1 MKFTVKNGEVL
12 NARSIA
18 LVGIMA
24 ATLECGKLALSFL
37 PNIEVVTIL
46 CALYGYVF
54 GIYGIIATAIFVCIE
69 PLIYGFGSWIITY
82 FIYWPLVAFVFMLL
96 RKKGVK
102 SRLWLTVI
110 AVVLT
115 VGFGVISSIV
125 DTAFY
130 LGINK
135 NYLSNLV
142 LYYVRGMVFYIVQ
155 IACNAVLF
163 PTLFLFLADKLEKIK
178 PNISI

>member
-1 MKFTVKNGEVL
+1 MKFTVKNGSIF

-24 ATLECGKLALSFL
+24 ATLECGKLVLSFL

-54 GIYGIIATAIFVCIE
+54 GVLGIVAAVVFVCIE

-82 FIYWPLVAFVFMLL
+82 FIYWPIVAFVFMML
-96 RKKGVK
+96 RRRGVK
-102 SRLWLTVI
+102 GRLWLTLV
-110 AVVLT
+110 ALAMT
-115 VGFGVISSIV
+115 VGFGVLSSII
-125 DTAFY
+125 DAAFY

-135 NYLSNLV
+135 NYLANVL
-142 LYYVRGMVFYIVQ
+142 LYYLRGIAFYLAHL
-155 IACNAVLF
+155 ACNAVLF
-163 PTLFLFLADKLEKIK
+163 PTLFLFMANKLEIIK
-178 PNISI
+178 PNMSI

>member
-54 GIYGIIATAIFVCIE
+54 GIYGIIATAVFVCIE

-82 FIYWPLVAFVFMLL
+82 FIYWPLVALVFMLL

-115 VGFGVISSIV
+115 VGFGVISSII

-142 LYYVRGMVFYIVQ
+142 LYYVRGIVFYIVQ